1 MNPFAKEDKLLLDLM
16 NPQDDAAKEE
26 IDFNKFFF
34 EPSHTEGDAIKS
46 VQSMLNSYRKFSKS
60 YETLVLRMTE
70 EYVVDTISKLEQN
83 PTDAKFEKN
92 ILKRLLMLQTQDE
105 IVSLFSENEELQ
117 KRILRNYYQQGVK
130 ADKDFLEN
138 RARIMDHS
146 KTYQKIKRKMYP
158 KRKENYNAT

>member
-1 MNPFAKEDKLLLDLM
+1 
-16 NPQDDAAKEE
+16 
-26 IDFNKFFF
+26 
-34 EPSHTEGDAIKS
+34 
-46 VQSMLNSYRKFSKS
+46 MLNSYRKFSKS
-60 YETLVLRMTE
+60 YETLVLRMME
-70 EYVVDTISKLEQN
+70 EYVVDVISKLEQN

-158 KRKENYNAT
+158 ERKENYNAT